1 MKIDNHKD
9 IFSKGVEI
17 FGEDLM
23 ELLIAEEIQQ
33 LQEKFNIN
41 KEEIELTELF
51 GQSSSAKMS
60 KAIKD
65 LEDEETESGLADLS
79 KKAGEADAAAAAQKT
94 DTAAELGKL
103 AISNEKAEM
112 IGKKYRQAARKSG
125 MNIAKVGDTIQVIAD
140 YSLALR
146 TMASKNK
153 TFLKLSMYLDG
164 LVDLTSALLDVDVS
178 KRYQTPQGDTKL
190 EESVDLSSLL
200 VEINKMLQE
209 NNEVLTQYNFDIL
222 EEVSQ
227 LVPQA
232 RSGRGRK
239 ASRARQIRRQQQL
252 ARQAS
257 QKPAPSAA
265 QNPDEDKPG
274 TIDLKMARL
283 SDQNKAALGARIRNR
298 FLKARITHAQ
308 AYEFVA
314 TPLKAMLAVAQEAG
328 DEKELKLIGYTLDAF
343 ADIFPQNKEAKI
355 DQQKLAPVIS
365 FDAEK
370 EKIQKQ
376 KDKFLRRSTGPTDRD
391 LASAFESVDKL
402 AETYDMLST
411 LVREHAML
419 EFKSILEERN
429 TYNRWKTLGGY
440 NK

>member
-1 MKIDNHKD
+1 MTTSDHKD
-9 IFSKGVEI
+9 IFSKGIEI

-23 ELLIAEEIQQ
+23 ELLIFEEVHH

-41 KEEIELTELF
+41 EEEVELKELF
-51 GQSSSAKMS
+51 GLGSSAKMG

-65 LEDEETESGLADLS
+65 LEDEEIESARADLS
-79 KKAGEADAAAAAQKT
+79 SKAGEADAAAAQKT

-112 IGKKYRQAARKSG
+112 IGKKYRQAARQSG
-125 MNIAKVGDTIQVIAD
+125 MNITKVEDTIQVIAD

-146 TMASKNK
+146 TMATKNK
-153 TFLKLSMYLDG
+153 AFLKLSMYLDG
-164 LVDLTSALLDVDVS
+164 LVDLTSALLDVEVN

-232 RSGRGRK
+232 RSGRGRT
-239 ASRARQIRRQQQL
+239 APRARQLRRQQQL

-257 QKPAPSAA
+257 QKPE
-265 QNPDEDKPG
+265 EDKPG

-298 FLKARITHAQ
+298 FLKARITHKQ
-308 AYEFVA
+308 AYEFIA

-343 ADIFPQNKEAKI
+343 ADIFPQNKEAKV

-411 LVREHAML
+411 LVREYVML